1 MKGLILFATIIA
13 ILSAPVL
20 SANIIFMLMD
30 DVSELNT
37 CFITRIIA
45 SLCKATFE
53 GRGSI
58 CFYLYRKQAHYHYH

>member
-1 MKGLILFATIIA
+1 MKGLILFAII
-13 ILSAPVL
+13 ITGLSAPVL

-45 SLCKATFE
+45 PLCAATYE

-58 CFYLYRKQAHYHYH
+58 CFYLYRKQH